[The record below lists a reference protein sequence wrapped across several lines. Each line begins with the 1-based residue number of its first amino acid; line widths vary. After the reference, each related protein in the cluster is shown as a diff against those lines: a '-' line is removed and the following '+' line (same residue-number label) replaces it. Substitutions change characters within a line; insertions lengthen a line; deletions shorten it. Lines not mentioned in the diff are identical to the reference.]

1 MKLYSISI
9 LSLCVMNCRRHH
21 RNISIFY
28 HWFAVTWQRNLIS
41 SFMEDKNLFIW
52 QSIPCVLMIWQCKRS
67 GHQQPRPWLVCSTP
81 LLTRRISLYTAS
93 VVSLK
98 TALIGWRASDC
109 DASIQLLHI
118 QTNMRSTLLSST
130 WRPSPTWRKQKIFP
144 FPGTVALWVFYKS
157 REFPAFFRGCGQS
170 YAYRHG
176 TWNSPGS
183 GQFLPE

>member
-1 MKLYSISI
+1 M
-9 LSLCVMNCRRHH
+9 
-21 RNISIFY
+21 
-28 HWFAVTWQRNLIS
+28 
-41 SFMEDKNLFIW
+41 W
-52 QSIPCVLMIWQCKRS
+52 QSIPCVLMIWQCKRWGHQQPRPWLWQCKRWGHQQPRPWLWQCKRWGHQQPRPWLWQCKRW

-81 LLTRRISLYTAS
+81 LLTLCISLYTAS

-118 QTNMRSTLLSST
+118 QTNTRSTLLLST

-170 YAYRHG
+170 YAHWHG
-176 TWNSPGS
+176 TLNSLGP